1 VIIATWFRR
10 LRYFAQQR
18 QADADVR
25 AEIEFHR
32 EMKARELEAN
42 GLSAVEASLA
52 ARRAMGNTLLAREE
66 ARAVWIWSSIDRML
80 SNIRHGARI
89 LRNSPTFAV
98 TSIVTLGLCIG
109 ANAAIYT
116 LVDWL
121 LIRPLQFPEVDRLA
135 WVETSTEQNGRVG
148 RMESQNGRAFLA
160 LAEHATAVDVGAMG
174 GTLTVNMVNG
184 DQAMAVEQQ
193 RLSASMFT
201 VFGVTPLLGR
211 GFSQDEDRDGGPTA
225 VVLSYH
231 TWMQTFGGDTNA
243 VGSRVLLR
251 GEPYTVVGVM
261 PRSFRTNALVDVW
274 TPLRASITGEGGGNN
289 YAVLARLRHGVTWP
303 AASGDVEA
311 VGHDLFTRIIPAPGV
326 TRRFMLV
333 PMQQAMNNTVR
344 QPLFIL
350 WGAVVVVLLIGC
362 VNLAGLQLARAVKR
376 TPEIATRIAV
386 GGGRVA
392 IVSQLLAEG
401 LVIAA
406 GGCLVG
412 LAFGETILRTF
423 AKEIALFFP
432 DAIRLDARVFV
443 FTAGVSLLTTFVF
456 GLVPAL
462 QASRVD
468 VRSMFVQGATITVE
482 SRRVRQLIVVTELA
496 LTVVLLVGAGLFV
509 RTFQHFESLQAGFD
523 GTGIVAATAS
533 LQDVRYETSSGLNLL
548 FDRTLTRIRQLPGI
562 QSASVGLTMP
572 YQRALNNAWRRADS
586 PPGIQEGINLTYV
599 TPGYFQT
606 LGMPIVLGRG
616 FAQSDTADSPHV
628 AVVNQAFVRRYKFGD
643 RILGY
648 ELDPTE
654 HLQVIGV
661 VGDVP
666 QTNGGLR
673 GFEPLDSIP
682 GWYVPAAQ
690 VSDRFIKTVHTWFSP
705 SWVVRTSRPVTG
717 VAAEMQRALK
727 DVDPLLPFNTF
738 RTVDDLRGE
747 ALRLPRAAAMLFTTL
762 AGLAVLLSSIGLY
775 GIVATSIGDRVREL
789 GLRIALGSSPRRT
802 FIAAS
807 WPGFVLSVAGIG
819 AGIALARAS
828 AVLVR
833 SLIWGVQP
841 ADPVTFA
848 GAALVGLAV
857 AALAVVIPTLR
868 VLGLSPV
875 DALRNS

>member
-1 VIIATWFRR
+1 MIAIWLRR
-10 LRYFAQQR
+10 LRYFARQR

-25 AEIEFHR
+25 AELEFHR
-32 EMKARELEAN
+32 EMKTRDLEAT
-42 GLSAVEASLA
+42 GLSVVDASIA
-52 ARRAMGNTLLAREE
+52 ARRAMGNTLLARED
-66 ARAVWIWSSIDRML
+66 ARAVWIWSSIDNTLR
-80 SNIRHGARI
+80 NIRHGARL

-121 LIRPLQFPEVDRLA
+121 LIRPLQFPDVGRLA
-135 WVETSTEQNGRVG
+135 WVETYAEQGGRVA
-148 RMESQNGRAFLA
+148 RMESQNGRAFLT

-174 GTLTVNMVNG
+174 GTLTVNMANG
-184 DQAMAVEQQ
+184 NQAIAVAQQ

-201 VFGVTPLLGR
+201 VLGVRPFLGR
-211 GFSQDEDRDGGPTA
+211 GFNQDEDRDGGPTA
-225 VVLSYH
+225 VVLSH
-231 TWMQTFGGDTNA
+231 RTWMQTFGGNADA

-251 GEPYTVVGVM
+251 GEPYTIVGVM
-261 PRSFRTNALVDVW
+261 PRSFRTNAPVDVW

-289 YAVLARLRHGVTWP
+289 YMVLARLRPDVTWP
-303 AASGDVEA
+303 VASGDVEA
-311 VGHDLFTRIIPAPGV
+311 VSQDLFTRIIPAPGV

-333 PMQQAMNNTVR
+333 PMQQAMNNAVR

-350 WGAVVVVLLIGC
+350 WGAVAVVLMIGC

-376 TPEIATRIAV
+376 TPEIATRMAV

-392 IVSQLLAEG
+392 IVNQMLAES

-412 LAFGETILRTF
+412 LAFGEAILRTF
-423 AKEIALFFP
+423 AKEIALFSP
-432 DAIRLDARVFV
+432 DTIRLDARVFL

-456 GLVPAL
+456 GLIPAL
-462 QASRVD
+462 KASRVD
-468 VRSMFVQGATITVE
+468 VRSMFVQGATIGAE
-482 SRRVRQLIVVTELA
+482 SRRVRQLIVASELA

-509 RTFQHFESLQAGFD
+509 RTFEHFESLQAGFD
-523 GTGIVAATAS
+523 GRGLVVATAS
-533 LQDVRYETSSGLNLL
+533 LQDVRYETSSSLNLL
-548 FDRTLTRIRQLPGI
+548 FDRTLTRIRQLPGV

-572 YQRALNNAWRRADS
+572 YQRALNNPWRRADNPS
-586 PPGIQEGINLTYV
+586 GQVEIINLTYV
-599 TPGYFQT
+599 TPEYFRT

-616 FAQSDTADSPHV
+616 FAQSDTAHVPHV
-628 AVVNQAFVRRYKFGD
+628 AVVNQAFVRRYRFGD
-643 RILGY
+643 AILGFD
-648 ELDPTE
+648 LDPTE
-654 HLQVIGV
+654 HLRVIGV

-690 VSDRFIKTVHTWFSP
+690 VSDTFIKTVHTWFSP
-705 SWVVRTSRPVTG
+705 SWAVRTSRPVAA
-717 VAAEMQRALK
+717 VSAEMQRALK
-727 DVDPLLPFNTF
+727 DVEPLLPFNTF
-738 RTVDDLRGE
+738 RTADDLRGE
-747 ALRLPRAAAMLFTTL
+747 ALQLPRAAAILFTTL

-789 GLRIALGSSPRRT
+789 GLRVALGSSPRRT

-807 WPGFVLSVAGIG
+807 WSGFLVSVAGIG
-819 AGIALARAS
+819 AGIALARAT

-841 ADPVTFA
+841 TDPFTFV
-848 GAALVGLAV
+848 GAALLGLAV
-857 AALAVVIPTLR
+857 AALAVVIPTVR
-868 VLGLSPV
+868 VLSLNPV
-875 DALRNS
+875 DALRHS

>member
-1 VIIATWFRR
+1 MIAIWLRR

-25 AEIEFHR
+25 AELEFHR
-32 EMKARELEAN
+32 EMKARDLEAT
-42 GLSAVEASLA
+42 GLSVVDASIA
-52 ARRAMGNTLLAREE
+52 ASRAMGNTLLARED
-66 ARAVWIWSSIDRML
+66 ARAVWIWSSIDNTVR
-80 SNIRHGARI
+80 NIRRGARL

-121 LIRPLQFPEVDRLA
+121 LIRPLQFPDVDRLA
-135 WVETSTEQNGRVG
+135 WVETYAEQGGRVA
-148 RMESQNGRAFLA
+148 RMESQNGRAFLT

-174 GTLTVNMVNG
+174 GTLTVNMANG
-184 DQAMAVEQQ
+184 NQAIAVQQQ

-201 VFGVTPLLGR
+201 VRGVKPFLGR
-211 GFSQDEDRDGGPTA
+211 GFNQDEDRDGGPTA
-225 VVLSYH
+225 VVLSFR
-231 TWMQTFGGDTNA
+231 TWMQAFGGNA
-243 VGSRVLLR
+243 DVVGSRVLLR
-251 GEPYTVVGVM
+251 GEPYTIAGVM
-261 PRSFRTNALVDVW
+261 PRSFRTNAPVDVW
-274 TPLRASITGEGGGNN
+274 TPLRASSSGEGGGNN
-289 YAVLARLRHGVTWP
+289 YMVLARLRPDVTWP
-303 AASGDVEA
+303 VANGDVEA
-311 VGHDLFTRIIPAPGV
+311 VGQDLFTRIIPAPGV

-333 PMQQAMNNTVR
+333 PMQQAMNNAVR

-350 WGAVVVVLLIGC
+350 WGAVAVVLMIGC

-376 TPEIATRIAV
+376 TPEIATRMAV

-392 IVSQLLAEG
+392 IVNQMLAES

-406 GGCLVG
+406 GGCFVG
-412 LAFGETILRTF
+412 LAFGEAILRMF
-423 AKEIALFFP
+423 AKEIALFSP
-432 DAIRLDARVFV
+432 DAIRLDARVFL

-456 GLVPAL
+456 GLIPAL
-462 QASRVD
+462 KASRVD
-468 VRSMFVQGATITVE
+468 VRSMFVQSATIGAE

-509 RTFQHFESLQAGFD
+509 RTFEHFESLQAGFD
-523 GTGIVAATAS
+523 GRGLVVATAS
-533 LQDVRYETSSGLNLL
+533 LQDVRYETSSSLNLL
-548 FDRTLTRIRQLPGI
+548 FDRTLTRIRQLPGV

-572 YQRALNNAWRRADS
+572 YQRALNNPWRRADNPS
-586 PPGIQEGINLTYV
+586 GQVEIINLTYV
-599 TPGYFQT
+599 TSEYFRT

-616 FAQSDTADSPHV
+616 FDQSDTAHAPHV
-628 AVVNQAFVRRYKFGD
+628 AVVNQSFVRRYRFGD
-643 RILGY
+643 AILGFD
-648 ELDPTE
+648 LDPTE
-654 HLQVIGV
+654 HLRVIGV

-690 VSDRFIKTVHTWFSP
+690 VSDTFIKTVHTWFTP
-705 SWVVRTSRPVTG
+705 SWVVRTSRPVAA

-727 DVDPLLPFNTF
+727 DVEPLLPFNTF
-738 RTVDDLRGE
+738 RTADDLRGE
-747 ALRLPRAAAMLFTTL
+747 ALQLPRAAAILFTTL

-775 GIVATSIGDRVREL
+775 GIVATSIEDRVREL
-789 GLRIALGSSPRRT
+789 GLRVALGSSPRRT

-807 WPGFVLSVAGIG
+807 WSGFLASVAGIG
-819 AGIALARAS
+819 AGIALARAT

-841 ADPVTFA
+841 TDPFTFA
-848 GAALVGLAV
+848 GAALLGLVV
-857 AALAVVIPTLR
+857 AALAVAIPTVR
-868 VLGLSPV
+868 VLSLNPV
-875 DALRNS
+875 DALRHA